1 MNRLSDNDRLQVLQ
15 DATAQFWQH
24 IVPLVQ
30 IVCAL
35 HVLLLGLFALLQV
48 PVMLAVNLVSVP
60 VYLVCLRAIRR
71 SRFRLAGMLI
81 SLEIIAHGLVATWV
95 LGWDSNFHLYLYCVI
110 PIVAFCYQAAPVRRA
125 LLALA
130 IIGILVGGYTARHA
144 LGLQPGIAPPVLEA
158 MGVANALFAT
168 ALLLHASVLLVR
180 FILAMQLG
188 MYDTAY
194 RDSLT
199 QLYTRRRIMQ
209 RVRQL
214 GAQRQQQTVSV
225 LLLDI
230 DHFKSINDAHG
241 HDVGDA
247 VLQQVALAITASVR
261 ATDMAARWGGEEFL
275 VLMPDTEMSVA
286 QVVADRLLACIR
298 ERAGD
303 VTEMGEGLAA
313 PLRVTATVAVATMAV
328 GEAFAAALNRADH
341 LLYEGKRA
349 GRDRVMAA

>member
-214 GAQRQQQTVSV
+214 GTRAGAAPAA
-225 LLLDI
+225 LILLDV
-230 DHFKSINDAHG
+230 DHFKRINDRHG
-241 HDVGDA
+241 HDHGDLI
-247 VLQQVALAITASVR
+247 LQRVAAAITASVR
-261 ATDMAARWGGEEFL
+261 STDLAARWGGEEFL
-275 VLMPDTEMSVA
+275 ILMPATPL
-286 QVVADRLLACIR
+286 ADARQIAERLRERIR
-298 ERAGD
+298 ENTTGVIDGAAA
-303 VTEMGEGLAA
+303 VT
-313 PLRVTATVAVATMAV
+313 ATMAV
-328 GEAFAAALNRADH
+328 GALLPGEAFREALKRTDA
-341 LLYEGKRA
+341 LLYQGKQQ
-349 GRDRVMAA
+349 GRDRVMVAPQMCWE